1 MIASGNHTLKMR
13 SGVEG
18 SLTQLLLK
26 SIERIRFFDF
36 AALRATSLRITCGRK
51 INCNLTFFIGKGRTF
66 YALVTDAYEAFE
78 HFGFFKFLASSE
90 WNYTEGSEQYGALPF
105 ITGTLMTTLLALI
118 FCIPFSLPVALFVGE
133 YFKGTKMAA
142 VLSTVTDLLAGI
154 PSIIYGLWGF
164 YTLRPIIMALN
175 ISPQGSGVLTASLV
189 LAIMIIPY
197 AASLSAEFIKMVPND
212 LKEGAYSLGATRAE
226 VIRKVVFPVAGSGI
240 FSSYILAI
248 GRALGETMTVTMLI
262 GNTNNIPESITSTGN
277 SMASIIAN
285 QFGEAD
291 DLRLSSLIA
300 IGLILF
306 LITAII
312 NMVGKIMIKRARIV

>member
-1 MIASGNHTLKMR
+1 MNDKLYKVLLFIVALIMPIVCG
-13 SGVEG
+13 GVV
-18 SLTQLLLK
+18 
-26 SIERIRFFDF
+26 
-36 AALRATSLRITCGRK
+36 
-51 INCNLTFFIGKGRTF
+51 
-66 YALVTDAYEAFE
+66 YALVTDAYDAFE
-78 HFGFFKFLASSE
+78 HFGFFRFLTSSE
-90 WNYTEGSEQYGALPF
+90 WSYTEGAEQYGALPF
-105 ITGTLMTTLLALI
+105 ITGTLMTTLLALV

-133 YFKGTKMAA
+133 YFRDSRIAA
-142 VLSTVTDLLAGI
+142 VLSTVVDLLAGI

-164 YTLRPIIMALN
+164 YTLRPIIMALG
-175 ISPQGSGVLTASLV
+175 ISPQGSGILTASLV

-197 AASLSAEFIKMVPND
+197 ASSLSAEFIKMVPND
-212 LKEGAYSLGATRAE
+212 LKEGAYSLGATRLE
-226 VIRKVVFPVAGSGI
+226 VVRNVVFPVAGSGI
-240 FSSYILAI
+240 FSSYVLAI

-262 GNTNNIPESITSTGN
+262 GNTNDMPNSITATGN

-291 DLRLSSLIA
+291 GLRLSSLIA

>member
-1 MIASGNHTLKMR
+1 MNDKLYKF
-13 SGVEG
+13 
-18 SLTQLLLK
+18 LL
-26 SIERIRFFDF
+26 F
-36 AALRATSLRITCGRK
+36 AAALTIPLVCG
-51 INCNLTFFIGKGRTF
+51 GVV
-66 YALVTDAYEAFE
+66 YALVTDAYGAFE
-78 HFGFFKFLASSE
+78 YFGFLKFLTSSE
-90 WNYTEGSEQYGALPF
+90 WSYTDGAEQYGALPF
-105 ITGTLMTTLLALI
+105 ITGTLMTTLLALL

-133 YFKGTKMAA
+133 YFKGTRIAA

-164 YTLRPIIMALN
+164 YTLRPLIMALN

-189 LAIMIIPY
+189 LAIMIVPY
-197 AASLSAEFIKMVPND
+197 AASLSAEFIKMVPNE
-212 LKEGAYSLGATRAE
+212 LKEGAYSLGATHAE

-240 FSSYILAI
+240 FSSYILAV

-262 GNTNNIPESITSTGN
+262 GNTNNIPDSITSTGN

-306 LITAII
+306 LITAFI
-312 NMVGKIMIKRARIV
+312 NMIGKIMIKRARIA

>member
-1 MIASGNHTLKMR
+1 MNDKVYKA
-13 SGVEG
+13 
-18 SLTQLLLK
+18 LLLLT
-26 SIERIRFFDF
+26 
-36 AALRATSLRITCGRK
+36 ALFMPVICG
-51 INCNLTFFIGKGRTF
+51 GVV
-66 YALVTDAYEAFE
+66 YALVTDAYDAFE
-78 HFGFFKFLASSE
+78 HFGFFRFLTSSE
-90 WNYTEGSEQYGALPF
+90 WSYTQGAEKYGALPF

-133 YFKGTKMAA
+133 YFKGTRLAA
-142 VLSTVTDLLAGI
+142 VLGTVTDLLAGI

-175 ISPQGSGVLTASLV
+175 ISPQGSGILTASLV
-189 LAIMIIPY
+189 LAIMIVPY

-226 VIRKVVFPVAGSGI
+226 VVRNVIFPVAGSGI
-240 FSSYILAI
+240 FSSYVLAI

-262 GNTNNIPESITSTGN
+262 GNTNNIPDSITSTGN

-300 IGLILF
+300 IGLVLF
-306 LITAII
+306 MITAVI
-312 NMVGKIMIKRARIV
+312 NMAGKMMIKRARI

>member
-1 MIASGNHTLKMR
+1 MNDKIYKTILF
-13 SGVEG
+13 
-18 SLTQLLLK
+18 LT
-26 SIERIRFFDF
+26 
-36 AALRATSLRITCGRK
+36 ALVMPIVCGG
-51 INCNLTFFIGKGRTF
+51 IV
-66 YALVTDAYEAFE
+66 YALVTDAYDAFE
-78 HFGFFKFLASSE
+78 HFGFFRFLTSSE
-90 WNYTEGSEQYGALPF
+90 WDYTEGSETYGALPF

-133 YFKGTKMAA
+133 YFKGRRIAT

-175 ISPQGSGVLTASLV
+175 ISEQGSGVLTASLV

-197 AASLSAEFIKMVPND
+197 AASLSSEFIKMVPND

-226 VIRKVVFPVAGSGI
+226 VIRKVIFPVAGSGI
-240 FSSYILAI
+240 FSSYVLAI

-262 GNTNNIPESITSTGN
+262 GNTNNIPNSITSTGN

-306 LITAII
+306 LITAAI
-312 NMVGKIMIKRARIV
+312 NMVGKIMIKRARIS

>member
-1 MIASGNHTLKMR
+1 MSD
-13 SGVEG
+13 
-18 SLTQLLLK
+18 
-26 SIERIRFFDF
+26 RIYRIILFT
-36 AALRATSLRITCGRK
+36 AALVMPIVCG
-51 INCNLTFFIGKGRTF
+51 GVV
-66 YALVTDAYEAFE
+66 YALVTDAYGAFE
-78 HFGFFKFLASSE
+78 HFGFLNFLTSSD
-90 WNYTEGSEQYGALPF
+90 WSYTEGAESYGALPF
-105 ITGTLMTTLLALI
+105 ITGTLMTTLLALL
-118 FCIPFSLPVALFVGE
+118 FCIPFSLPVALFIGE
-133 YFKGTKMAA
+133 YFKGTKIAG
-142 VLSTVTDLLAGI
+142 VLGPVIDLLAGI

-164 YTLRPIIMALN
+164 YTLRPIIMDLN

-189 LAIMIIPY
+189 LAIMIVPY

-226 VIRKVVFPVAGSGI
+226 VIRKVVFPVAGSGV
-240 FSSYILAI
+240 FSSYVLAI

-262 GNTNNIPESITSTGN
+262 GNTNNIPDSITSTGN

-291 DLRLSSLIA
+291 GLRLSSLIA

-312 NMVGKIMIKRARIV
+312 NMIGKIMIKRARIA

>member
-1 MIASGNHTLKMR
+1 MNDRLY
-13 SGVEG
+13 
-18 SLTQLLLK
+18 
-26 SIERIRFFDF
+26 RIILFV
-36 AALRATSLRITCGRK
+36 AALVVPIVCG
-51 INCNLTFFIGKGRTF
+51 GVV
-66 YALVTDAYEAFE
+66 YALVTDAHEAFE
-78 HFGFFKFLASSE
+78 HFGFLKFLTSSE
-90 WNYTEGSEQYGALPF
+90 WSYTEGNEQYGALPF
-105 ITGTLMTTLLALI
+105 ITGTLMTTLMALI

-133 YFKGTKMAA
+133 YFRGTKIAS

-175 ISPQGSGVLTASLV
+175 ISPQGSGILTASLV
-189 LAIMIIPY
+189 LAIMIVPY

-226 VIRKVVFPVAGSGI
+226 VVGKVIFPVAGSGI
-240 FSSYILAI
+240 FSSYVLAI

-262 GNTNNIPESITSTGN
+262 GNTNNIPDSITSTGN

-291 DLRLSSLIA
+291 GLRLSSLIA

-306 LITAII
+306 LITALI
-312 NMVGKIMIKRARIV
+312 NMIGKIMIKRARIV

>member
-1 MIASGNHTLKMR
+1 MNDKLYRGFLFI
-13 SGVEG
+13 
-18 SLTQLLLK
+18 
-26 SIERIRFFDF
+26 
-36 AALRATSLRITCGRK
+36 AALVVPVVCG
-51 INCNLTFFIGKGRTF
+51 GVV
-66 YALVTDAYEAFE
+66 YALVTDAYDAFE
-78 HFGFFKFLASSE
+78 HFGFFRFLTSSE
-90 WNYTEGSEQYGALPF
+90 WNYTEGAEQYGALPF
-105 ITGTLMTTLLALI
+105 ITGTLLTTLLALI

-133 YFKGTKMAA
+133 YFKGTKVAA
-142 VLSTVTDLLAGI
+142 LLSTVTDLLAGI

-164 YTLRPIIMALN
+164 YTLRPVIMALN
-175 ISPQGSGVLTASLV
+175 ISPQGSGILTASLV

-226 VIRKVVFPVAGSGI
+226 VVRKVLFPVAGSGI
-240 FSSYILAI
+240 FSSYVLAI

-262 GNTNNIPESITSTGN
+262 GNTNDIPQSITSTGN

-306 LITAII
+306 LITAAI
-312 NMVGKIMIKRARIV
+312 NMAGKIMIKRARI

>member
-1 MIASGNHTLKMR
+1 MNDKIYK
-13 SGVEG
+13 VI
-18 SLTQLLLK
+18 LL
-26 SIERIRFFDF
+26 I
-36 AALRATSLRITCGRK
+36 AALIIPVVCG
-51 INCNLTFFIGKGRTF
+51 GVV
-66 YALVTDAYEAFE
+66 YALVTDAYDAFE

-90 WNYTEGSEQYGALPF
+90 WSYTEGAEQYGALPF

-133 YFKGTKMAA
+133 YFKGTKIAA
-142 VLSTVTDLLAGI
+142 ALSAVTDLLAGI

-175 ISPQGSGVLTASLV
+175 ISPQGSGILTASLV

-240 FSSYILAI
+240 FSSYVLAI

-262 GNTNNIPESITSTGN
+262 GNTNNIPDSFTSTGN

-300 IGLILF
+300 IGLVLF
-306 LITAII
+306 LITAAI
-312 NMVGKIMIKRARIV
+312 NIVGKIMIKRARIS

>member
-1 MIASGNHTLKMR
+1 MNDRIYKITLY
-13 SGVEG
+13 
-18 SLTQLLLK
+18 
-26 SIERIRFFDF
+26 I
-36 AALRATSLRITCGRK
+36 AALIIPTVCG
-51 INCNLTFFIGKGRTF
+51 GVV
-66 YALVTDAYEAFE
+66 YALVTDAYDAFE
-78 HFGFFKFLASSE
+78 YFGFFRFLASSD
-90 WNYTEGSEQYGALPF
+90 WSYTEGAEQYGALPF

-133 YFKGTKMAA
+133 YFKGSKVAA
-142 VLSTVTDLLAGI
+142 VLSSITDLLAGI

-164 YTLRPIIMALN
+164 YTLRPVIMALE
-175 ISPQGSGVLTASLV
+175 ISQQGSGILTASLV

-197 AASLSAEFIKMVPND
+197 AASLSAEFIKLVPND
-212 LKEGAYSLGATRAE
+212 LKEGAYSLGATRAD

-262 GNTNNIPESITSTGN
+262 GNTNNMPSSITSTGN

-291 DLRLSSLIA
+291 DLRFSSLIA

-306 LITAII
+306 MITAAI
-312 NMVGKIMIKRARIV
+312 NIAGKIMIKQARIS

>member
-1 MIASGNHTLKMR
+1 MNDKLYK
-13 SGVEG
+13 V
-18 SLTQLLLK
+18 LL
-26 SIERIRFFDF
+26 F
-36 AALRATSLRITCGRK
+36 AAALIMPIVCGGV
-51 INCNLTFFIGKGRTF
+51 I

-78 HFGFFKFLASSE
+78 HFGFFRFLTSSE
-90 WNYTEGSEQYGALPF
+90 WSYTEGAEQYGALPF

-133 YFKGTKMAA
+133 YFKGTRIAA
-142 VLSTVTDLLAGI
+142 ILSTVTDLLAGI

-164 YTLRPIIMALN
+164 YTLRPLIMAFN
-175 ISPQGSGVLTASLV
+175 ISPQGSGILTASLV
-189 LAIMIIPY
+189 LAIMIVPY

-212 LKEGAYSLGATRAE
+212 LKESAYSLGATRAE
-226 VIRKVVFPVAGSGI
+226 VISKVIFPVAGSGI

-262 GNTNNIPESITSTGN
+262 GNTNNIPDSITSTGN

-306 LITAII
+306 LITAFI
-312 NMVGKIMIKRARIV
+312 NLIGKIMIKRARIV

>member
-1 MIASGNHTLKMR
+1 MNTKLCCLHDRFYKC
-13 SGVEG
+13 
-18 SLTQLLLK
+18 LLLV
-26 SIERIRFFDF
+26 
-36 AALRATSLRITCGRK
+36 AALIMPIVCG
-51 INCNLTFFIGKGRTF
+51 GVV
-66 YALVTDAYEAFE
+66 YALVTDAYGAFE
-78 HFGFFKFLASSE
+78 HFGFFKFLTSSE
-90 WNYTEGSEQYGALPF
+90 WSYTEGSEQYGALPF
-105 ITGTLMTTLLALI
+105 ITGTLMTTILALI

-133 YFKGTKMAA
+133 YFKGTRVAS

-164 YTLRPIIMALN
+164 YTLRPLIMALN

-212 LKEGAYSLGATRAE
+212 LKESAYSLGATRAE
-226 VIRKVVFPVAGSGI
+226 VIRRVVFPVAGSGI

-262 GNTNNIPESITSTGN
+262 GNTNNIPDSITATGN

-306 LITAII
+306 LITAFI
-312 NMVGKIMIKRARIV
+312 NLIGKIMIKRARIV

>member
-1 MIASGNHTLKMR
+1 MNDKLYK
-13 SGVEG
+13 V
-18 SLTQLLLK
+18 LL
-26 SIERIRFFDF
+26 FV
-36 AALRATSLRITCGRK
+36 AALVMPLVCGG
-51 INCNLTFFIGKGRTF
+51 II

-78 HFGFFKFLASSE
+78 HFGFIQFLTSKE
-90 WNYTEGSEQYGALPF
+90 WSNTEGAEQYGALPF
-105 ITGTLMTTLLALI
+105 ITGTLMTTLLALV

-133 YFKGTKMAA
+133 YFKGTKVAS

-189 LAIMIIPY
+189 LAIMIVPY
-197 AASLSAEFIKMVPND
+197 AASLSSEFIKMVPND

-226 VIRKVVFPVAGSGI
+226 VICKVVFPVAGSGI

-262 GNTNNIPESITSTGN
+262 GNTNNIPDSITSTGN

-285 QFGEAD
+285 QFGEAS
-291 DLRLSSLIA
+291 DLRFSSLIA
-300 IGLILF
+300 IGLVLF
-306 LITAII
+306 LITAVI
-312 NMVGKIMIKRARIV
+312 NMIGKMMIKRTRIS